1 MTSAAEVLT
10 AGGIL
15 RAAEVV
21 ELAAATSLDLA
32 AAATMLAKESGGGRN
47 VWGSDGVVVAPG
59 TYVKGA
65 PVTQSTYL
73 AYRAAVVAGRAG
85 RQGCGPT
92 QLTYGGYQDQADAAG
107 GCWDWRANV
116 ATGFRALQALIKAKG
131 LRDGFRAYNGTGP
144 AAEAYA
150 SASIT
155 IYNSWRARLAGA
167 SSTPEDDMPSLDEVR
182 AVVRSE
188 VNAALA
194 AALAEVVTRDD
205 LGWARNQTLAALGSP
220 DPEHAPISAVKG
232 SKTVQQQL
240 ADIQTLLSGVVAGM
254 VAKK

>member
-1 MTSAAEVLT
+1 MTSAAEVLA

-15 RAAEVV
+15 RAPEVI
-21 ELAAATSLDLA
+21 ELAAAAGLDLA
-32 AAATMLAKESGGGRN
+32 AAATMLIKESGGGRN

-65 PVTQSTYL
+65 AVTKSAYL

-92 QLTYGGYQDQADAAG
+92 QLTYGGYQDQADQAG

-116 ATGFRALQALIKAKG
+116 STGFRALQALIKAKG

-150 SASIT
+150 TASIT
-155 IYNSWRARLAGA
+155 LYNTWRSRLAGA
-167 SSTPEDDMPSLDEVR
+167 TSSTPEDDMPSLDEVR
-182 AVVRSE
+182 AVVRAE
-188 VNAALA
+188 LA
-194 AALAEVVTRDD
+194 AALADLATRDD
-205 LGWARNQTLAALGSP
+205 LGWARNQTLAALGAP